1 MAEKVS
7 VKLTSMLAFYL
18 GQKRVEVLN
27 LDIKTVSQKFNLPA
41 PTLRYYEEVG
51 LIPPVRRNSSGY
63 RDYDEIDLEWVN
75 FAKCMRETDISI
87 DVLKQYAALAQQGEQ
102 TEDQR
107 KQILIEQQHVL
118 EQKMQLLQ
126 QTHDFLDNKIAT
138 YEQHAKQMERI
149 FKK

>member
-1 MAEKVS
+1 MNI
-7 VKLTSMLAFYL
+7 
-18 GQKRVEVLN
+18 R
-27 LDIKTVSQKFNLPA
+27 TVSKKFDLPA

-51 LIPPVRRNSSGY
+51 LIPPVHRDASGY

-87 DVLKQYAALAQQGEQ
+87 EVLKQYAKLAQQGEQ

-107 KQILIEQQHVL
+107 KQILIEQQQVL

-126 QTHDFLDNKIAT
+126 HTHDFLDQKIAT
-138 YEQHAKQMERI
+138 YEQHAKLMERVV
-149 FKK
+149 KD